1 MCSNKKTAIN
11 ISSCDLCSPHHHP
24 SYHYIFRNQKNK
36 SSLTKRNCSCVK
48 FPPVTHWTLRCVL
61 NYARD
66 ADDVADIL
74 THKNTKL
81 FLQQRS
87 GSCNTSCGTIC
98 ISFRIRIK
106 IWNSSEEGLR
116 RGLVGSIVR
125 YMLLIVKQTT

>member
-1 MCSNKKTAIN
+1 MFTPPPPLVSLYFSK
-11 ISSCDLCSPHHHP
+11 S
-24 SYHYIFRNQKNK
+24 KNK
-36 SSLTKRNCSCVK
+36 NSLTKRNCSCVK

-61 NYARD
+61 NCARD

-106 IWNSSEEGLR
+106 IWNSSEGGLK